1 MKGSTPGGVVTSFDV
16 SDGKHHHHNHHQQQQ
31 ERSTM
36 SKWCH
41 RLWEIYEEYE
51 LLVLFV
57 VAIVLAK
64 AYPNSGPNTSHH
76 TLPQRGWQ
84 WSSSFVS
91 HTHS

>member
-1 MKGSTPGGVVTSFDV
+1 MKGSTPGVVVTSFDV

-64 AYPNSGPNTSHH
+64 AYPKLGAEYLAPHITA
-76 TLPQRGWQ
+76 TWMAVVFIFRKY
-84 WSSSFVS
+84 
-91 HTHS
+91 THS